1 MSFLE
6 RFFEKD
12 NYYKNPD
19 ELPDFLD
26 FSYEY
31 KHIGYTV
38 EGPREYFINVKVEFM
53 WNMSEGMYEVD
64 SYATSPDTT
73 DVEIPDYSKF
83 ENDVNHDLQNNGIN
97 PIYIPD
103 MDEWN
108 FY

>member
-1 MSFLE
+1 
-6 RFFEKD
+6 
-12 NYYKNPD
+12 
-19 ELPDFLD
+19 
-26 FSYEY
+26 
-31 KHIGYTV
+31 
-38 EGPREYFINVKVEFM
+38 
-53 WNMSEGMYEVD
+53 MYEVD

-73 DVEIPDYSKF
+73 NVEIPAYSKV